1 MDVPT
6 MWSGEEKIADVKSSI
21 GLRLMRHNGG
31 FDFGKLRQ
39 EPLIPACTQHCRQS
53 VRMCRAPHQ
62 QSVRTLSV
70 QSKTYCPIFRPG
82 AEILPTNRTCWLLGM
97 AAVRVMLTLRVTLC
111 TAHWRG
117 SITRYV
123 QIQCV
128 RTIHLILSSKDELI

>member
-21 GLRLMRHNGG
+21 GLRLMRHNSG

-53 VRMCRAPHQ
+53 VRMCGAPHQ

-70 QSKTYCPIFRPG
+70 QSKTYCPIFRQNVLVAWDGCG
-82 AEILPTNRTCWLLGM
+82 ACNANAKSYSLHSALAW
-97 AAVRVMLTLRVTLC
+97 
-111 TAHWRG
+111 
-117 SITRYV
+117 
-123 QIQCV
+123 
-128 RTIHLILSSKDELI
+128 